1 MKRPSPRTI
10 TTLLAAV
17 LAVVVLLLHLPRP
30 QAATPSAAL
39 AADSAAMP
47 TGPAYEIATDT
58 LRAGETLSGL
68 LTRGGVNGR
77 DVAPI
82 LAAATGLDARRVPAG
97 MPVILKREA
106 GDSTPSEITF
116 QLAVDHLLHVRRT
129 SDSTWVGTDERL
141 PWKIDTLAVSG
152 VVRANLYQAIDDS
165 APELSAAARAEL
177 AWALA
182 DVYEYRVDMSREL
195 HPGDAFRVL
204 FQRAVGPG
212 GITRIGDIIAVR
224 FEMSGSEMD
233 ALRFAVHGR
242 EEYWD
247 QNGRSM
253 RSSFLHAPLR
263 FRRISSGF
271 GMRFHP
277 ILGYTRM
284 HEGIDYAANSG
295 TPVRA
300 IGDGVIT
307 FAGRRGGYGN
317 LIEIRHPNGF
327 RSRYGHLRGF
337 AKGIHAG
344 VHVTIGQTIGYVGM
358 TGLATGPH
366 LHFEILVHGVHRN
379 PLLAL
384 KGVGGPPLPRADRP
398 LFDSTKAALLAM
410 LDSVPS
416 VTHLASR

>member
-1 MKRPSPRTI
+1 
-10 TTLLAAV
+10 
-17 LAVVVLLLHLPRP
+17 
-30 QAATPSAAL
+30 
-39 AADSAAMP
+39 
-47 TGPAYEIATDT
+47 
-58 LRAGETLSGL
+58 
-68 LTRGGVNGR
+68 
-77 DVAPI
+77 
-82 LAAATGLDARRVPAG
+82 
-97 MPVILKREA
+97 
-106 GDSTPSEITF
+106 
-116 QLAVDHLLHVRRT
+116 
-129 SDSTWVGTDERL
+129 
-141 PWKIDTLAVSG
+141 
-152 VVRANLYQAIDDS
+152 
-165 APELSAAARAEL
+165 
-177 AWALA
+177 
-182 DVYEYRVDMSREL
+182 MSREL
-195 HPGDAFRVL
+195 HPGDTFRVL

-212 GITRIGDIIAVR
+212 GITRVGDIIAVR
-224 FEMSGSEMD
+224 FDLSGSEMD
-233 ALRFAVHGR
+233 ALRFDVNGR
-242 EEYWD
+242 EEYYD
-247 QNGRSM
+247 QTGRSM
-253 RSSFLHAPLR
+253 RSSFLRAPVQ

-344 VHVTIGQTIGYVGM
+344 ARVTIGQTIGYVGM

-366 LHFEILVHGVHRN
+366 LHFEILVDGVHRN
-379 PLLAL
+379 PLVAL
-384 KGVGGPPLPRADRP
+384 KGVGGPPLPRVDRP
-398 LFDSTKAALLAM
+398 RFDSTKTALLAM